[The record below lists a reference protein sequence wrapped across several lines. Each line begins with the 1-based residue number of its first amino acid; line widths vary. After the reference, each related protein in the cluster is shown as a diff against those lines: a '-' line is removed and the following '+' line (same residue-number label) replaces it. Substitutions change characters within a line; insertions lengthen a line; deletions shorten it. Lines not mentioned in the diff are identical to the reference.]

1 MGWGF
6 LVLSSEVTEN
16 SQEYQ
21 IPFAYRYKLGFPF
34 CRVFPNFALNEFKRM
49 SPVIATLL
57 IPFLG
62 TALGS
67 AFVFFM
73 KHDMPS
79 VVQKVLLGFASGV
92 MVAASVW
99 SLIIPSIEM
108 GNGASAVVPPAIGL
122 LAGFAFLLLIDY
134 ITPHI
139 HPAGGPE
146 GPKSRLSR
154 TTKLALAVTIH
165 NFPEGMAVGVALAGA
180 LTADFNMAGA
190 LALSLGI
197 AIQNVPEGAIISM
210 PLRAEGNSRLKAFG
224 IGALSGIVEPIGGAL
239 VLLLATSILGIMP
252 YMLAFAAGAMLYVV
266 VEELVPEYS
275 QGKHSNIGT
284 IGFALGFVLMMVLDV
299 VLG

>member
-1 MGWGF
+1 
-6 LVLSSEVTEN
+6 
-16 SQEYQ
+16 
-21 IPFAYRYKLGFPF
+21 
-34 CRVFPNFALNEFKRM
+34 M
-49 SPVIATLL
+49 SPVLIALM

-73 KHDMPS
+73 KREMPALL
-79 VVQKVLLGFASGV
+79 QKVLLGFASGV

-99 SLIIPSIEM
+99 SLIIPAIEM
-108 GNGASAVVPPAIGL
+108 GEGAAAVVPPVIGL

-134 ITPHI
+134 VTPHL
-139 HPAGGPE
+139 HATGEAE

-165 NFPEGMAVGVALAGA
+165 NFPEGMAVGVAIAGA

-210 PLRAEGNSRLKAFG
+210 PLRAEGNSRRRAFG
-224 IGALSGIVEPIGGAL
+224 IGTLSGIVEPIGGAL
-239 VLLLATSILGIMP
+239 VLLLSTAVLGIMP

-266 VEELVPEYS
+266 VEELIPEYS

-284 IGFALGFVLMMVLDV
+284 VGFALGFALMMILDV
-299 VLG
+299 LLG

>member
-1 MGWGF
+1 MNP
-6 LVLSSEVTEN
+6 VLT
-16 SQEYQ
+16 
-21 IPFAYRYKLGFPF
+21 A
-34 CRVFPNFALNEFKRM
+34 
-49 SPVIATLL
+49 LL

-73 KHDMPS
+73 KKEMPPL
-79 VVQKVLLGFASGV
+79 VQKILLGFASGV
-92 MVAASVW
+92 MVAASMW
-99 SLIIPSIEM
+99 SLIIPAIEL
-108 GNGASAVVPPAIGL
+108 GSGTSAVVPPTIGL
-122 LAGFAFLLLIDY
+122 LAGFAFLLLVDY
-134 ITPHI
+134 VTPHI
-139 HPAGGPE
+139 HASGEAE
-146 GPKSRLSR
+146 GPQSRLSR

-165 NFPEGMAVGVALAGA
+165 NFPEGMAVGIAIAGA

-197 AIQNVPEGAIISM
+197 AIQNIPEGAIISM
-210 PLRAEGNSRLKAFG
+210 PIRAEGNSRPKAFG
-224 IGALSGIVEPIGGAL
+224 IGTLSGIVEPIGGAL

-275 QGKHSNIGT
+275 QGEHSNIGT
-284 IGFALGFVLMMVLDV
+284 IGFALGFALMMVLDV